1 VEDLVESIT
10 RGNATEVKVVLTSVV
25 AAVAIHQVFLIAVG
39 YGKVRLRFLAA
50 GPATWSHRAVG
61 IALVAVALI
70 VAALCIG
77 AYGLDE
83 GGVHAVAG
91 IVVFAILAL
100 KVGVVRRWRGL
111 DPWLPALGISVLVLF
126 GLIWATSAG
135 EFLAEGPDG

>member
-1 VEDLVESIT
+1 MEDLVESIT

-70 VAALCIG
+70 VAALCLG
-77 AYGLDE
+77 AYGFDE